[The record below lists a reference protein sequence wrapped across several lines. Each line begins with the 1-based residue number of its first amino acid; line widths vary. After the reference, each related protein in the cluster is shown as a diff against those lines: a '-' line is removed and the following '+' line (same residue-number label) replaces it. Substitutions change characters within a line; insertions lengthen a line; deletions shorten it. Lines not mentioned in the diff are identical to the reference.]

1 MDNLEN
7 KDTKNKN
14 LNKKQKAS
22 LLVSFITL
30 LAITFCA
37 SYYITNYITNPNNK
51 SNNVEN
57 ENENTNVYAENN
69 YLSDDIFVSLN
80 TKDNVDMIDTLLKLK
95 EKLGFKEKLTLEELS
110 NELSKK
116 GYKLSEKNDEK
127 LVYSREEVNSASSLE
142 SNKYYLGEEDGYIS
156 IFKTDDNGNII
167 ESEKK
172 VYSDSKPLD
181 NLPEIDQ
188 NYIKENK
195 FSFDNKEDA
204 LQKLSEMIS

>member
-51 SNNVEN
+51 SNNV

-142 SNKYYLGEEDGYIS
+142 ANKYYLGEEDGYIS

-172 VYSDSKPLD
+172 VYSDSKPLG

>member
-7 KDTKNKN
+7 KDTKNKK
-14 LNKKQKAS
+14 LNRKQKAS

-37 SYYITNYITNPNNK
+37 SYYITNYITNPNSKN
-51 SNNVEN
+51 NNVEN
-57 ENENTNVYAENN
+57 ENSNVYAENN

-110 NELSKK
+110 NELSRK
-116 GYKLSEKNDEK
+116 GYKLSEKNEEK
-127 LVYSREEVNSASSLE
+127 LVYTREEVYSASSLE
-142 SNKYYLGEEDGYIS
+142 ANKYYLGEEDGYIS
-156 IFKTDDNGNII
+156 IFKTDDSGNII

-172 VYSDSKPLD
+172 VYSDSKPLG

-195 FSFDNKEDA
+195 FSFDNKEEA

>member
-22 LLVSFITL
+22 LLVSFVTL

-37 SYYITNYITNPNNK
+37 SYYITNYITNSNSKN
-51 SNNVEN
+51 NNV

-116 GYKLSEKNDEK
+116 GYKLSEKNEEK
-127 LVYSREEVNSASSLE
+127 LVYTREEANSENSLE
-142 SNKYYLGEEDGYIS
+142 ANKYYLGEEDGYIS
-156 IFKTDDNGNII
+156 IFKTDDSGNII

-172 VYSDSKPLD
+172 VYSDSKPLG

-188 NYIKENK
+188 SYIKENR